1 MTGMTEEQQKII
13 FDMVKRLAFEDAK
26 VIDATAKTLDIGQK
40 YIYRLFIEYH
50 EMMFY
55 RLYEEEKE

>member
-1 MTGMTEEQQKII
+1 MTEERQKIL
-13 FDMVKRLAFEDAK
+13 FDMVKKLAFEDAT

-40 YIYRLFIEYH
+40 CIYRLFIEYH
-50 EMMFY
+50 ELMFS

>member
-1 MTGMTEEQQKII
+1 MTEKQQKII
-13 FDMVKRLAFEDAK
+13 FDMVKSLAFEDAK

-50 EMMFY
+50 ELMFS
-55 RLYEEEKE
+55 RLYEEKEVDK